1 MKILYI
7 GVHSH
12 EGWGA
17 EYWLTQAFSDLH
29 IDVETIDYRVERKLK
44 SDSELKKIV
53 HQKCKDC
60 DLVFLQRGDQLSPNI
75 FYNITIPIIFW
86 STEPLQLKTDVD
98 TLLQSD
104 IFTWVFVHSY
114 SCMDRIR
121 CDFAHFNDKSSVM
134 HNAAPTKIINF
145 NNEKNIFAIF
155 NRNLSW
161 RRRTWLW
168 TSGKMI
174 TRINGRYGEDY
185 FNDLKASQIAVNIHY
200 SRKNLDDF
208 ESGIFEAMASGCAV
222 ISERLNHQT
231 LIDLEM
237 TDAIIQVDSPKE
249 LKEKLKLLKSNP
261 ETISSYLD
269 KSKLAIQKN
278 TWQIRAQKMYKKFQ
292 EVCNE

>member
-12 EGWGA
+12 DGWGA
-17 EYWLTQAFSDLH
+17 EYWLTQAFSDLQ
-29 IDVETIDYRVERKLK
+29 IGLETIDYRKELKIK
-44 SDSELKKIV
+44 SDLELNKII
-53 HQKCKDC
+53 HQKCGDC
-60 DLVFLQRGDQLSPNI
+60 DLIFLQRGDKLSPNI

-86 STEPLQLKTDVD
+86 STEPLQLKKDVD

-104 IFTWVFVHSY
+104 IFTWIFVHSY
-114 SCMDRIR
+114 SCMDKIQSE
-121 CDFAHFNDKSSVM
+121 FAHLNDKSSVM
-134 HNAAPTKIINF
+134 HNAAPRELISF
-145 NNEKNIFAIF
+145 NNEQNIFAIF
-155 NRNLSW
+155 NRNLSL

-168 TSGKMI
+168 PSRKMV
-174 TRINGRYGEDY
+174 TRINSRYGEDY

-231 LIDLEM
+231 IIDLEM
-237 TDAIIQVDSPKE
+237 AGTIIQVDSPRE
-249 LKEKLKLLKSNP
+249 LKEKLELLNSNQ
-261 ETISSYLD
+261 EILGSYLE

-278 TWQIRAQKMYKKFQ
+278 TWHDRAKKMYKKFQ
-292 EVCNE
+292 EACNE